1 MKSRRSIERLAIANR
16 GEVAMRIIRACE
28 ELGITPIL
36 LHSTADVSTWAYRAA
51 PEKICIG
58 EAATASSYL
67 NIENVIS
74 GAKAA
79 GADAIHPGFGFLSE
93 NSKFAERC
101 EEENIIFVGPSAEVI
116 QSFGDK
122 ISAKKLVQKVGGPL
136 VPGYAGEDQRIE
148 MLMSECKRIGFPVM
162 VKATAGGG
170 GRGLKVIR
178 NENEMKEVIQSAVRE
193 AEMSFGSGRVFLE
206 KYLENSKHIE
216 VQVFGEANGRIRH
229 LFERECSIQRRHQKI
244 IEEATSPS
252 LTPQLQ
258 REMLEFCISMAEAG
272 GYRNAGTFE
281 FLLNDNKFYF
291 MEVNTRLQVEH
302 TVTEQVL
309 GVDLVKAQI
318 QTAMGLPLSWDEHME
333 PRGHAIECRLYAE
346 NPYLGGVPSPG
357 LISGIHLPQGPGRR
371 FDIGVEE
378 GDEISNHY
386 DPMIAKIIVW
396 DENRP
401 RAIERMKST
410 LAETVI
416 FGLHTNIPL
425 LQQILRH
432 KDFVDGSMT
441 TQFMGQYFNGP
452 IEKPILDQDE
462 MKLVQKLYQEMGS
475 TSVGESTP
483 STAAANP
490 WVEWGRS

>member
-1 MKSRRSIERLAIANR
+1 MRSRRSITRLAIANR

-51 PEKICIG
+51 PEKVCIG

-67 NIENVIS
+67 NIENVID

-101 EEENIIFVGPSAEVI
+101 EEEGIIFVGPSAEAI

-122 ISAKKLVQKVGGPL
+122 VSAKNLVQKVGGPL
-136 VPGYAGEDQRIE
+136 VPGYVGEDQRLE
-148 MLMSECKRIGFPVM
+148 TLMSECRRIGFPVM
-162 VKATAGGG
+162 VKAAAGGG

-178 NENEMKEVIQSAVRE
+178 EESEMKETIQSAARE

-216 VQVFGEANGRIRH
+216 VQIFGEANGRIRH

-252 LTPQLQ
+252 LNENL
-258 REMLEFCISMAEAG
+258 RKEMLEFCVTMAEAG

-281 FLLNDNKFYF
+281 FLLNQGKFYF

-302 TVTEQVL
+302 PVTELVL

-318 QTAMGLPLSWDEHME
+318 QTAQGIPLTWEDNLQ
-333 PRGHAIECRLYAE
+333 PRGHSIECRLYAE

-357 LISGIHLPQGPGRR
+357 LITGMHLPQGPGRR

-386 DPMIAKIIVW
+386 DPMIGKVIVW
-396 DENRP
+396 DESRP

-432 KDFVDGSMT
+432 KDFVEGSMT

-452 IEKPILDQDE
+452 IEQPVLGPSEIKFA
-462 MKLVQKLYQEMGS
+462 QKLYQDLAA
-475 TSVGESTP
+475 TNTGES
-483 STAAANP
+483 STQQEQANP
-490 WVEWGRS
+490 WIEWGRQ

>member
-1 MKSRRSIERLAIANR
+1 MRASHNIERLAIANR

-51 PEKICIG
+51 AETICIG

-67 NIENVIS
+67 NIENVIA

-93 NSKFAERC
+93 NAQFAKRC
-101 EEENIIFVGPSAEVI
+101 EEENIVFVGPSAEVI
-116 QSFGDK
+116 QAFGDK
-122 ISAKKLVQKVGGPL
+122 ISAKHLVQKVGGPL
-136 VPGYAGEDQRIE
+136 VPGYAGEDQKLE
-148 MLMSECKRIGFPVM
+148 TLMNECRRIGFPVM

-170 GRGLKVIR
+170 GRGLKVVR
-178 NENEMKEVIQSAVRE
+178 NEGEMKDIIQSAVRE
-193 AEMSFGSGRVFLE
+193 AEMSFGSGRVFIE

-216 VQVFGEANGRIRH
+216 VQIFGEANGRIRH

-244 IEEATSPS
+244 IEEATSTS
-252 LTPQLQ
+252 LTPQL
-258 REMLEFCISMAEAG
+258 RKEMLEFCVSMAEAG

-302 TVTEQVL
+302 TVTEMVM

-318 QTAMGLPLSWDEHME
+318 QTAMGMPLTWADDMQ

-357 LISGIHLPQGPGRR
+357 VISGMHLPQGPGRR

-386 DPMIAKIIVW
+386 DPMIGKVIVW

-432 KDFVDGSMT
+432 KEFVEGTMT
-441 TQFMGQYFNGP
+441 TQFMGDHFSAPLEQ
-452 IEKPILDQDE
+452 PILAKSEVQ
-462 MKLVQKLYQEMGS
+462 LAQKLYQELAAS
-475 TSVGESTP
+475 TVSESGGP
-483 STAAANP
+483 TAAANP
-490 WVEWGRS
+490 WTEWGRQ